1 MGRPPR
7 NFVTGIYHVTAH
19 GSDTRHL
26 FGSTADR
33 LDFLERLTS
42 SLWPQEIRLL
52 DYVLMGNHYH
62 ALAHT
67 PDARLSAA
75 LRLLHTG
82 YSRHHNRRHNRSA
95 HLFRAHCASRAV
107 TTDRQLLATY
117 RYIARN
123 PVRAGLVLDPLD
135 WPWGSAR
142 AHAGLDP
149 PAIPLDERPLREA
162 FGNDPSWRRRY
173 RRLIRRQEDWLL
185 DRDGLGQVPRLI
197 DVQSAQTRDPVR
209 QQL

>member
-7 NFVTGIYHVTAH
+7 CFAAGIYHVTAH

-26 FGSTADR
+26 FRSTADR
-33 LDFLERLTS
+33 LEFLERLTLS
-42 SLWPQEIRLL
+42 FWPLEVRLL

-67 PDARLSAA
+67 PDARLSSA
-75 LRLLHTG
+75 LRLLHAT
-82 YSRHHNRRHNRSA
+82 YSRRHNRRHGRSA
-95 HLFRAHCASRAV
+95 HLFRAHCQTRAV

-142 AHAGLDP
+142 AHAGIDP

-162 FGNDPSWRRRY
+162 FDDHPRWRDRY
-173 RRLIRRQEDWLL
+173 RRLVRQQLRADELL
-185 DRDGLGQVPRLI
+185 DRDGLGEVPRLV
-197 DVQSAQTRDPVR
+197 DVQPT
-209 QQL
+209 